1 MNTEPAPTIAES
13 IVTSRLLIVQS
24 KRLMLASAAR
34 RFGLHGGDS
43 LEKRS
48 EHFRTDTARAHKSY
62 QAAVLTWGQTT
73 SHEFRIV
80 AYTSLIVL
88 AEKLVFEL
96 RGTIGAMAAGDRV
109 EMATEVEVL
118 EDLIEEWRQSAR
130 PVATAAVA

>member
-1 MNTEPAPTIAES
+1 MNTTRLPTIAES

-24 KRLMLASAAR
+24 KRLMLSSAER
-34 RFGLHGGDS
+34 RFRLHGGNS
-43 LEKRS
+43 LGKRS
-48 EHFRTDTARAHKSY
+48 EHFRADAARAHKSY
-62 QAAVLTWGQTT
+62 QAAVLTWGRTT

-96 RGTIGAMAAGDRV
+96 RGTIGTVGPGDQV
-109 EMATEVEVL
+109 QMATEVQVL
-118 EDLIEEWRQSAR
+118 EDLIQGWRESAR

>member
-1 MNTEPAPTIAES
+1 MQDDRTGVARVYGKHPHLHGIDARV
-13 IVTSRLLIVQS
+13 IVLRLG
-24 KRLMLASAAR
+24 

-80 AYTSLIVL
+80 AYTSMIVL

-96 RGTIGAMAAGDRV
+96 RRTIGAVAAGDRV

>member
-1 MNTEPAPTIAES
+1 VNPVNLPTVAES

-24 KRLMLASAAR
+24 KRLMLSSAAR
-34 RFGLHGGDS
+34 RFRLHGGNS
-43 LEKRS
+43 LGRRS
-48 EHFRTDTARAHKSY
+48 EHFRADTARAHKSY
-62 QAAVLTWGQTT
+62 QAAVLTWGRTT

-96 RGTIGAMAAGDRV
+96 RGTIEGVAARDRV